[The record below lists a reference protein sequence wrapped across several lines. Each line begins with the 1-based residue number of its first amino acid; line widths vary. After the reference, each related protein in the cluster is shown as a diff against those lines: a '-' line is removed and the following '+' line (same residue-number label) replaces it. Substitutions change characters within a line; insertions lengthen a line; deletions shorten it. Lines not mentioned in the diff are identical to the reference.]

1 MLGVSL
7 FSYYMRKRNKVNIY
21 YVDRLPRN
29 YNGMIV
35 PAVGIFITEK
45 EKDNQELLNHEL
57 IHWKQYQEEGLLM
70 LPKYLSEILKNG
82 YDGNTYE
89 VEARE
94 NESEYCKYN
103 YTECVRTGKSVTA
116 YNPNFRR

>member
-1 MLGVSL
+1 
-7 FSYYMRKRNKVNIY
+7 
-21 YVDRLPRN
+21 
-29 YNGMIV
+29 MIV